1 MQLVENQLDNF
12 LIETKRIATAI
23 CSVLSAV
30 DNKTITVNAGVAT
43 IDQFIAELNAAVG
56 MDILLAPIKEFA
68 RQARVSLSGK
78 LS

>member
-1 MQLVENQLDNF
+1 MQLVETSLDKF
-12 LIETKRIATAI
+12 LIETKNIAVAI

-30 DNKTITVNAGVAT
+30 DDKSITVNVGIT
-43 IDQFIAELNAAVG
+43 SIDKFVTELNAIIG

-68 RQARVSLSGK
+68 RQARESIYRK